1 MTEMLRSY
9 SRLIDENAYQ
19 AKFDVPQLSWPL
31 PFNHAP
37 YELFLFSPLAYLSY
51 PVAHAIRSG
60 VNVVLL
66 AKMLYWFLPY
76 GHSGDS
82 FFIGASLFGWFSTSE
97 TLRLGQDLIMSTA
110 LSLALFVFLKRKQ
123 DGWASFV
130 LALGLYKPQLVLLMP
145 GARLVARRWD
155 TLIVF
160 CITGVVLV
168 AISIGMVGW

>member
-1 MTEMLRSY
+1 
-9 SRLIDENAYQ
+9 
-19 AKFDVPQLSWPL
+19 
-31 PFNHAP
+31 
-37 YELFLFSPLAYLSY
+37 
-51 PVAHAIRSG
+51 
-60 VNVVLL
+60 
-66 AKMLYWFLPY
+66 
-76 GHSGDS
+76 
-82 FFIGASLFGWFSTSE
+82 
-97 TLRLGQDLIMSTA
+97 MSTA